1 MQISIYGSRRQDGYI
16 SSIGSLL
23 DALRD
28 RGISVFVHRN
38 LASLL
43 NEEGYRLKL
52 HGIGECSSLP
62 EGTDFVMS
70 IGGDGT
76 FLRSAKWVGGKEIP
90 IIGINTGHLGFLAE
104 NSIADARDIVDDL
117 LGGDFTPERRILLEA
132 VCDDGT
138 RIDWPFAL
146 NEVAFLKAESASMI
160 SVRIEV
166 DGNFLADYSADGII
180 MATPTGSTAYN
191 LSVGGPILVPTLH
204 NIVLSPIAPHTLTLR
219 PIVVGAD
226 SILRAV
232 VTSRKGDFR
241 LSIDGRSVVLPC
253 GVPITIR
260 RAPHSVITL
269 RKKGENYASTLRNKF
284 LWGS

>member
-253 GVPITIR
+253 GVSITIR